1 MNISKPSIDECAK
14 FYNTYI
20 ELVNEPELLLNSQI
34 EKLKSLIGHLTE
46 EELLY
51 KYSSDKWSIKTL
63 IVHCIDTERIM
74 AYRLLSIIRTEK
86 SNLPGFDEN
95 VFADES
101 FADIRSIS
109 SIMNEFQY
117 LRMSNIELIKSLST
131 EQLEMVGSANNNIV
145 SARALV
151 YIIVGHLEHHMN
163 ILISRY
169 LNK

>member
-1 MNISKPSIDECAK
+1 MNISKPSIDEYAK

-20 ELVNEPELLLNSQI
+20 ELVNEPVLLLNSQI

-74 AYRLLSIIRTEK
+74 AYRLLSIIRSEK

-101 FADIRSIS
+101 FADTRSIS

-131 EQLEMVGSANNNIV
+131 EQLNMVGSANNNTV

>member
-1 MNISKPSIDECAK
+1 MNISKPSIDEYAK

-20 ELVNEPELLLNSQI
+20 ELVNEPELLLYSQI

-117 LRMSNIELIKSLST
+117 LRLSNIELIKSLST
-131 EQLEMVGSANNNIV
+131 EQLEMVGSANNNTV

>member
-1 MNISKPSIDECAK
+1 MNISKPSIDEYAK

-74 AYRLLSIIRTEK
+74 AYRLLSIIRSEK

-117 LRMSNIELIKSLST
+117 LRLSNIELIKSLSA
-131 EQLEMVGSANNNIV
+131 EQLNMVGSANNNTV

>member
-74 AYRLLSIIRTEK
+74 AYRLLSIIRSEK

-95 VFADES
+95 VFAEQS
-101 FADIRSIS
+101 FADNRTLG

-117 LRMSNIELIKSLST
+117 LRLSNIELIKSLST
-131 EQLEMVGSANNNIV
+131 EQLEMVGSANNNTV

>member
-1 MNISKPSIDECAK
+1 MNVSKPSIDEYAK

-74 AYRLLSIIRTEK
+74 AYRLLSIVRSEK

-95 VFADES
+95 VFADQS
-101 FADIRSIS
+101 LADNRTLS

-117 LRMSNIELIKSLST
+117 LRLSNIELIKSLST
-131 EQLEMVGSANNNIV
+131 EQLNMVGSANNNTV

-151 YIIVGHLEHHMN
+151 YIIIGHLEHHMN

>member
-95 VFADES
+95 VFAEQS
-101 FADIRSIS
+101 FADNRTLG

-117 LRMSNIELIKSLST
+117 LRLSNIELIKSLST
-131 EQLEMVGSANNNIV
+131 EQLEMVGSANNNTV

>member
-74 AYRLLSIIRTEK
+74 AYRLLSIIRSEK

-117 LRMSNIELIKSLST
+117 LRLSNIELIKSLST
-131 EQLEMVGSANNNIV
+131 EQLEMVGSANNNTV

>member
-63 IVHCIDTERIM
+63 IVHCIDKERIM

-117 LRMSNIELIKSLST
+117 LRLSNIELIKSLST

>member
-1 MNISKPSIDECAK
+1 MNISKPSIDEYAK

-20 ELVNEPELLLNSQI
+20 ELVNEPVLLLNSQI

-74 AYRLLSIIRTEK
+74 AYRLLSIVRSEK

-101 FADIRSIS
+101 FADTRSIS

-131 EQLEMVGSANNNIV
+131 EQLNMVGSANNNTV

>member
-1 MNISKPSIDECAK
+1 MNISKPSIDEYAK

-74 AYRLLSIIRTEK
+74 AYRLLSIVRSEK

-101 FADIRSIS
+101 FADTRSIS

-117 LRMSNIELIKSLST
+117 LRLSNIELIKSLST
-131 EQLEMVGSANNNIV
+131 EQLNMVGSANNNTV

>member
-1 MNISKPSIDECAK
+1 MNISKPSIDEYAK

-74 AYRLLSIIRTEK
+74 AYRLLSIIRSEK

-101 FADIRSIS
+101 FADTRSIS

-131 EQLEMVGSANNNIV
+131 EQLNMVGSANNNTV

>member
-1 MNISKPSIDECAK
+1 MNISKPSIDEYAK

-74 AYRLLSIIRTEK
+74 AYRLLSIVRSEK

-101 FADIRSIS
+101 FADTRSIS

-131 EQLEMVGSANNNIV
+131 EQLNMVGSANNNTV

>member
-1 MNISKPSIDECAK
+1 
-14 FYNTYI
+14 
-20 ELVNEPELLLNSQI
+20 
-34 EKLKSLIGHLTE
+34 
-46 EELLY
+46 
-51 KYSSDKWSIKTL
+51 
-63 IVHCIDTERIM
+63 M
-74 AYRLLSIIRTEK
+74 AYRLLSIIRSEK

-117 LRMSNIELIKSLST
+117 LRLSNIELIKSLSA
-131 EQLEMVGSANNNIV
+131 EQLNMVGSANNNTV

>member
-1 MNISKPSIDECAK
+1 MNISKPSIDEYAK